1 MEPMTFANR
10 TDAGRRLAARLAGL
24 RGASVV
30 VLALPRGGL
39 PVAAPV
45 AVALGAPLDVLPVR
59 KLGVPWQ
66 PELAMG
72 AIAEGGVQVIEDHVV
87 TGSGLSSRT
96 IEDAAERERPALG
109 RATAYRDGRE
119 PVPLEGRTAVIVD
132 DGLATGAT
140 ARAACIAA
148 RARGA
153 SRVVLAVPVAPAHWA
168 LPMHDVADECVALHV
183 PADFHAVGQAYDD
196 FSPVTDAEAF
206 AAMAEAAAEWAT
218 VDH

>member
-10 TDAGRRLAARLAGL
+10 TDAGRRLATRLAGL

-72 AIAEGGVQVIEDHVV
+72 AIAEGGVQVVEDDVV
-87 TGSGLSSRT
+87 HRAGLTGRT
-96 IEDAAERERPALG
+96 IEDAAEHERPALG
-109 RATAYRDGRE
+109 RAAAYREGRA
-119 PVPLEGRTAVIVD
+119 PVPLEGSTVVIVD
-132 DGLATGAT
+132 DGLATGST

-153 SRVVLAVPVAPAHWA
+153 SRVVLAVPVAPPHWA

-183 PADFHAVGQAYDD
+183 PSDFHAVGQAYDD

-206 AAMAEAAAEWAT
+206 AAMAEAAEEWAT
-218 VDH
+218 IDR